1 MSTRLLALALL
12 ALAAHALR
20 LPPCAPAHR
29 APLAKFA
36 RRARTPVCDE
46 YTLKQ
51 QMEAYVKMLR
61 ETGRE
66 LTPEQ
71 EEMLAEIEAEDDSV
85 LEQTGT
91 KFEWSG
97 GASGAPAAAVPP
109 PRAAAAARAA
119 GRAGVQARLGRL
131 RAQGRG
137 RAAAVRDRP
146 VDRAPGGR
154 RRPVERRRRAPAR
167 RPAPLDGRRG
177 EDRGAQ
183 PPARRRHLREP
194 EPPCRARRAACRSR

>member
-1 MSTRLLALALL
+1 MATSSFAALL
-12 ALAAHALR
+12 ALAAHAAALR

-29 APLAKFA
+29 APLANFA

-97 GASGAPAAAVPP
+97 GASGAPAAAAPPPSPPPP
-109 PRAAAAARAA
+109 PRRSRRRRRRRRRRPPAPLGPSQTVA
-119 GRAGVQARLGRL
+119 GRA
-131 RAQGRG
+131 
-137 RAAAVRDRP
+137 
-146 VDRAPGGR
+146 
-154 RRPVERRRRAPAR
+154 
-167 RPAPLDGRRG
+167 
-177 EDRGAQ
+177 
-183 PPARRRHLREP
+183 
-194 EPPCRARRAACRSR
+194 